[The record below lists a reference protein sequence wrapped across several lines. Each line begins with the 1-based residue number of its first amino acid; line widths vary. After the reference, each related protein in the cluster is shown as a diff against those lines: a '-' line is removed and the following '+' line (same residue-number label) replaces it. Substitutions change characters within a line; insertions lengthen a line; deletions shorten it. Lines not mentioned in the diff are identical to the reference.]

1 MSINQIKSNQ
11 MKNLIQKVKENIKYI
26 LPSIVIGLFF
36 GWLFFAGGSSSDKV
50 NKHET
55 EEQAVEH
62 WTCSM
67 HPQIDEP
74 EPGQCP
80 ICGMDLIPKKTV
92 QSDDEV
98 VSADEIL
105 MTQSAIKLA
114 DIRTYIVKEGL
125 PDKKVY
131 LLGKA
136 QADERKIAELTA
148 RFSGR
153 IEKLYVNF
161 TGQNVK
167 RGQRLATIYSPE
179 LVAAQK
185 ELSEAISFK
194 KTNPSFYTA
203 ARNKLKLWDL
213 SESQINDI
221 EKSGK
226 PKLYFDI
233 LSPISGTVTL
243 RHVALGDYVKEG
255 NALFQVVDLTKVWVL
270 FDAYESDLP
279 WLKKGDNVDFVFQ
292 SLPGKKFSSKITFID
307 PFINPQTR
315 VAKVRVEIKNPNM
328 EIKPEMFADGI
339 VQSKI
344 SGKMNDILI
353 PKSAVL
359 WTGKRSIVYI
369 KVPGRKNPTFRM
381 RTVDLGPEAGNFYI
395 INSGLKKDEVIAAN
409 GVFKID
415 AAAQLAGIPSM
426 MNPEEETSNNNIYRL
441 DTPKEFVNQLN
452 NLLNSYL
459 IIKDDFFAAD
469 RNKASEQAKN
479 ILKNL
484 KKVNMELVKGD
495 AHMYWMKQA
504 KVIKD
509 KAKII
514 AEADNI
520 DTQRRA
526 FKSLSE
532 AMINVFKSFG
542 LENEKV
548 YVQFCPMFD
557 DNKGAF
563 WLSTQKQIK
572 NPYYGD
578 LMPTCGDTKDS
589 IQ

>member
-1 MSINQIKSNQ
+1 
-11 MKNLIQKVKENIKYI
+11 MKNLIKKIKENIKYI
-26 LPSIVIGLFF
+26 LPSIVIGLFL
-36 GWLFFAGGSSSDKV
+36 GWLFFAGGSSSNSATNQGTV
-50 NKHET
+50 AQVE
-55 EEQAVEH
+55 EH

-74 EPGQCP
+74 DPGQCP
-80 ICGMDLIPKKTV
+80 ICGMDLIPKNTM
-92 QSDDEV
+92 QADGDEV
-98 VSADEIL
+98 SEDEIL

-114 DIRTYIVKEGL
+114 DIQTYIVKKGMPE
-125 PDKKVY
+125 KKVY

-185 ELSEAISFK
+185 ELMEAISFK
-194 KTNPSFYTA
+194 KTNPSFYIA
-203 ARNKLKLWDL
+203 ARSKLKLWDL
-213 SESQINDI
+213 SDNQIDNI
-221 EKSGK
+221 EKNGK

-233 LSPISGTVTL
+233 LSPISGTVTM

-255 NALFQVVDLTKVWVL
+255 NALFQVVDLTKIWVL

-292 SLPGKKFSSKITFID
+292 SLPGKKFNAKITFID

-315 VAKVRVEIKNPNM
+315 VAKVRVELKNPKM
-328 EIKPEMFADGI
+328 EIKPEMFVDGI
-339 VQSKI
+339 VQSEI
-344 SGKMNDILI
+344 SEEMTDILI
-353 PKSAVL
+353 PKTAVL

-369 KVPGRKNPTFRM
+369 KVPDRKNPTFRM

-395 INSGLKKDEVIAAN
+395 VNSGLSEKEIIASN

-426 MNPEEETSNNNIYRL
+426 MNPGEETPNEKIYRL
-441 DTPKEFVNQLN
+441 DTPKEFVAQLN
-452 NLLNSYL
+452 TLLTSYL
-459 IIKDDFFAAD
+459 KMKDDFFAAD
-469 RNKASEQAKN
+469 SDKASEQAKG

-484 KKVNMELVKGD
+484 EKVNMELVKGD
-495 AHMYWMKQA
+495 AHMYWMKRAKIIKEKA
-504 KVIKD
+504 KVIAD
-509 KAKII
+509 
-514 AEADNI
+514 ADNI

-526 FKSLSE
+526 FKPLSE
-532 AMINVFKSFG
+532 TMIEVFKSFG
-542 LENEKV
+542 LESETI

-557 DNKGAF
+557 DNQGAF
-563 WLSTQKQIK
+563 WISTQKQIQ